1 MKTQSGTR
9 RQGGKSGK
17 ARGGYTC
24 RNLND
29 NAAAAASAARLLL
42 YALLTEATRSGG
54 SAGLA
59 GLALCLLVVLANLAD
74 KVGECFVDVDALLR
88 RRLDELAVEVLREIT
103 ALCEAQAP
111 SVSGTGTLCA
121 RARERRERA
130 GSSVRNWTS
139 EWGVE
144 RGPEAAVSHARSAS
158 PPWRAAAYALRL
170 STRREPAMLTIA
182 SAKLRREGGWGRG

>member
-74 KVGECFVDVDALLR
+74 KVGECFVDVDALLGG
-88 RRLDELAVEVLREIT
+88 RLDEAAAEVLCEIA
-103 ALCEAQAP
+103 ALCN
-111 SVSGTGTLCA
+111 A
-121 RARERRERA
+121 RARTFSIGLRSKGYIDIPYRCCRPDVRTPSRTYWRRQLQGRNPGLSRGGSA
-130 GSSVRNWTS
+130 G
-139 EWGVE
+139 
-144 RGPEAAVSHARSAS
+144 
-158 PPWRAAAYALRL
+158 
-170 STRREPAMLTIA
+170 
-182 SAKLRREGGWGRG
+182 GRC